1 MIEVIELPLFG
12 NLQKQSESL
21 ESYGR
26 KLVDWL
32 NCDKIRSKIQKRDL
46 ERFQSGFEQVL
57 FAYLKERNID
67 LFSILSTGGFLN
79 KQKQQA
85 TSGLKMM
92 SLYVSRLLEVTEQS
106 IRKQYDRNPVV
117 EQIKAYIELNYEKEI
132 NRKDLSA
139 LVFLNPDYMDRVFK
153 EQEGISVNRYINKV
167 RMEKAQLLLEK
178 TQMQVLEIADKVGY
192 SSLSNFNMQFKQ
204 YCGLSPNQYRKR
216 IRNRQNAE
224 IQ

>member
-1 MIEVIELPLFG
+1 MYKKQ
-12 NLQKQSESL
+12 NRDKQKDIRVVSL
-21 ESYGR
+21 EDLVPRDHLLRKIDRAINFDFIYEEVKDLYSATKWGKPGIDPVSLFKIVLIQHLYG
-26 KLVDWL
+26 
-32 NCDKIRSKIQKRDL
+32 IRSMRQLRTVCKSSMKRHP
-46 ERFQSGFEQVL
+46 
-57 FAYLKERNID
+57 RND
-67 LFSILSTGGFLN
+67 
-79 KQKQQA
+79 Q
-85 TSGLKMM
+85 
-92 SLYVSRLLEVTEQS
+92 
-106 IRKQYDRNPVV
+106 
-117 EQIKAYIELNYEKEI
+117 AYIELNYEKEI

-216 IRNRQNAE
+216 IRNR
-224 IQ
+224 